1 MNDTLS
7 LNTRAIL
14 LLTAPLMVGRS
25 SMRPAGPAAALL
37 SLGEYKRL
45 ARRLRELSRQPAD
58 LLAADGE
65 ALWAGCADTVEPERL
80 RQLLGRGFLL
90 GQAVERWQARS
101 IWVVSRAD
109 AAYPARLKARL
120 KEDCP
125 PILYGCGNR
134 SLLDREG
141 LAVVGSRNADD
152 ALLAYAR
159 GVGALAAAAGV
170 ALVSGGARGID
181 GAATD
186 GALATGGA
194 AVSVLAE
201 GLEPRA
207 MRRENRNAIAEGRL
221 LLLSPYDPNVAFNVG
236 NAMQR
241 NKLIYAL
248 SDAALVVCSDAD
260 RGGTWAG
267 AQEQLDKL
275 RLTPV
280 YVRATGARSEGLEA
294 LCAKGAQPWPEPADT
309 AGLMALLR
317 QPTVMPPR
325 EQTLSLLDAATMQAP
340 APVAEKKASATPK
353 GATAGKT
360 HPGAELPDAQ
370 PPAMQPPTSRMPDG
384 LPPGPQGGGHDV
396 SPISPADELQALIR
410 QLAPRLLAVP
420 KKEDEIAAELG
431 VATIQARAWLTW
443 LVAEGLAEKGGRP
456 VKYRLASTGRP

>member
-14 LLTAPLMVGRS
+14 LLTAPLVVGRS
-25 SMRPAGPAAALL
+25 SLRHAGPAAALL
-37 SLGEYKRL
+37 SFGEYKRL
-45 ARRLRELSRQPAD
+45 ARHLYGLSRQPAD

-65 ALWAGCADTVEPERL
+65 ALYADCADIVEPERL
-80 RQLLGRGFLL
+80 RRLLGRGFLL

-109 AAYPARLKARL
+109 AAYPVRLKARL

-125 PILYGCGNR
+125 PVLYGCGSR
-134 SLLDREG
+134 SLFDREG
-141 LAVVGSRNADD
+141 LAVVGSRNAED
-152 ALLAYAR
+152 ALLDYAG
-159 GVGALAAAAGV
+159 GVGGLAAAAGV

-186 GALATGGA
+186 GALAAGGA

-201 GLEPRA
+201 GLESRA

-221 LLLSPYDPNVAFNVG
+221 LLLSPYDPNAAFNVG

-248 SDAALVVCSDAD
+248 SDAALVVCSDAGK
-260 RGGTWAG
+260 GGTWAG

-275 RLTPV
+275 RLVPV
-280 YVRATGARSEGLEA
+280 YVRATGTRREGLEA
-294 LCAKGAQPWPEPADT
+294 LRAKGAQPWPEPADT
-309 AGLMALLR
+309 AGLTALLR
-317 QPTVMPPR
+317 HPMTMPHR
-325 EQTLSLLDAATMQAP
+325 ERTLSLLDAAAMQPLAP
-340 APVAEKKASATPK
+340 AAGIKESAPPEGASAGMGRT
-353 GATAGKT
+353 GAG
-360 HPGAELPDAQ
+360 LPDAQ
-370 PPAMQPPTSRMPDG
+370 PSATQPPISGTPDVR
-384 LPPGPQGGGHDV
+384 PPGSQGGGQAV

-410 QLAPRLLAVP
+410 RMAPQLLAVP

-431 VATIQARAWLTW
+431 VAAVQARAWLTW

-456 VKYRLASTGRP
+456 VKYRLASAGRR